1 MKARS
6 LNYGNQGALSEYG
19 DIPLLRPKGA
29 GKNWKNTE
37 PLTAIRCAYS
47 WRRANMFN
55 KVRHLWS
62 EFSKARLYK
71 TFEGRGGLDLKRSR
85 RSEGKSTGDHPW
97 NNGSGLL
104 VYTVTSFFNSNGQ
117 MTSRSFF

>member
-1 MKARS
+1 
-6 LNYGNQGALSEYG
+6 
-19 DIPLLRPKGA
+19 
-29 GKNWKNTE
+29 
-37 PLTAIRCAYS
+37 
-47 WRRANMFN
+47 MFN